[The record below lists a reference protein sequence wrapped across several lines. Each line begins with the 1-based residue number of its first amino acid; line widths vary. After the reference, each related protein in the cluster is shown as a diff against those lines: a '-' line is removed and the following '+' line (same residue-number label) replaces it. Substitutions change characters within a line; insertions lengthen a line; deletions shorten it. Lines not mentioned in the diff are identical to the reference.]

1 MGKSAIAR
9 GASMAADVWGK
20 LDDRVKA
27 KGGTED
33 AMHILAKD
41 EGAPLLDVIA
51 DILVKAELKTRKR
64 FPVEVDYAKSLADMV
79 KAGKY
84 DYASDNIVAKNF
96 PIEGTGVVETELVLV
111 HFDRDIG
118 SDAAIKELEQMG
130 LVPCKIEHLLALG
143 AKHPDLQR
151 EYPIICLGSSW
162 VGSGGD
168 RDVPYLSDWRA
179 GRRLD
184 LDWFGSRW
192 GRYCRFAAVR
202 KS

>member
-9 GASMAADVWGK
+9 GASMAADVWSK
-20 LDDRVKA
+20 LDAKIKE

-33 AMHILAKD
+33 ALHVLAKE

-51 DILVKAELKTRKR
+51 DLLVKAELKTRNR
-64 FPVEVDYAKSLADMV
+64 SVEVNYAKSLADMV

-84 DYASDNIVAKNF
+84 DCANENIVAKNF
-96 PIEGTGVVETELVLV
+96 PIEGTGVVETELVFV
-111 HFDRDIG
+111 HFNRDIG
-118 SDAAIKELEQMG
+118 SEAAIKELEQMG

-162 VGSGGD
+162 VVSDGRRG
-168 RDVPYLSDWRA
+168 VPCLSYWFA
-179 GRRLD
+179 GRRLR
-184 LDWFGSRW
+184 LRWFDREW
-192 GRYCRFAAVR
+192 ARYCRFAAVR